1 MKILK
6 QVFLAFAAWFFLN
19 SAVSAQLVSVPAIA
33 GYLNDSAGLINGPDR
48 QTLTHL
54 IQALDQKT
62 TAQVAVLTV
71 KTTRPEEIAQ
81 FSIRVFDSWKI
92 GQKGKDNGV
101 LIVVAVDDRKA
112 WITTG
117 YGLEGA
123 LPDVTCSEIVRQYM
137 VPYFKNKDYS
147 QGIRQGTIAVIGKI
161 AKEYGVE
168 ISNLPVLNLNQPS
181 KDVGGIAYIIFFI
194 FLVYIYMLLKNRGA
208 PQRNYSGWYDTYR
221 GSSTDSFGG
230 GSSGSFGGG
239 FGGFGGGSSG
249 GGGGGGSW

>member
-1 MKILK
+1 MKIFK
-6 QVFLAFAAWFFLN
+6 QVFLALAGWFFLN
-19 SAVSAQLVSVPAIA
+19 SVACAQLASISPVT
-33 GYLNDSAGLINGPDR
+33 GYINDSAGLINDADR
-48 QTLTHL
+48 QTLTNV
-54 IQALDQKT
+54 IQALDEKT

-81 FSIRVFDSWKI
+81 FSIRVFDKWKI
-92 GQKGKDNGV
+92 GQKGKDNGALV
-101 LIVVAVDDRKA
+101 VVAVNDRKA

-123 LPDVTCSEIVRQYM
+123 LPDVTCSEIVRQLM
-137 VPYFKNKDYS
+137 VPYFKNGDYS
-147 QGIRQGTIAVIGKI
+147 QGIRAGTIAVVGKI

-168 ISNLPVLNLNQPS
+168 IDGLPVLDPS
-181 KDVGGIAYIIFFI
+181 GYSQNINVSFVMLVI
-194 FLVYIYMLLKNRGA
+194 FLSVFFVIYILLRPGFFYGG
-208 PQRNYSGWYDTYR
+208 YSGWS
-221 GSSTDSFGG
+221 GGSFGG